1 MKWKLTEQIAFSV
14 LCSRVMGDD
23 METLGRKGVF

>member
-14 LCSRVMGDD
+14 LCSRVKGD